1 MATEIKPFSSRMMIV
16 ALQVAIRLVDLTD
29 EGSGIGLVAL
39 FETDNGESA
48 HEGDI
53 MWSAITQEIKTP
65 VLR

>member
-1 MATEIKPFSSRMMIV
+1 MMIV
-16 ALQVAIRLVDLTD
+16 ALQVAIRLVDSTD
-29 EGSGIGLVAL
+29 EESGSGIGLVAL
-39 FETDNGESA
+39 FETENGDSA